1 MHFRIAL
8 VACAICFAGAAP
20 IVAQA
25 PSPLTRADAVQ
36 TAMERG
42 ARLGVARA
50 DTLVASA
57 QLIAARARPNPTLN
71 GSYSG
76 AVPNYHV
83 SADFPIDLPGLRQTR
98 IRAAELGVQASQFRF
113 LSARATIALDADTTY
128 TRAVAARDRLALS
141 RRNALDADS
150 LLHMVE
156 RRRDAGDAAEMDVA
170 LARVN
175 AGQQENIAVG
185 DSLTWISALLDLQ
198 GVLGMVSDRLE
209 IRVSDSLAMPPEAA
223 VAGQSTLAEA
233 AAGLSLESATL
244 SARLQHRSIW
254 STPSISLGF
263 EYHDPGGQT
272 GILPTFG
279 LGIGVPLFDRN
290 RGAIALAEA
299 EQARAAAELTLARV
313 QTRNEIAHAI
323 RERENALSRV
333 ARDQQVVTSANLVV
347 AMSLTAYREGAQ
359 SLPNVLQAQRTARD
373 VLAQYIDDLANAWV
387 ATAELRVL
395 SLAPP
400 SSP

>member
-8 VACAICFAGAAP
+8 VAACAAGVAP
-20 IVAQA
+20 IAAQA
-25 PSPLTRADAVQ
+25 PAPLTRADAVQ

-42 ARLGVARA
+42 ARLGVAQA
-50 DTLVASA
+50 DTAVANA
-57 QLIAARARPNPTLN
+57 QLIVARARPNPSLN
-71 GSYSG
+71 GSYS
-76 AVPNYHV
+76 AANPNYHV

-98 IRAAELGVQASQFRF
+98 IRAAELGADAARLRF

-128 TRAVAARDRLALS
+128 TRAVASRERLALS

-156 RRRDAGDAAEMDVA
+156 RRRDAGDASEMDVE

-175 AGQQENIAVG
+175 AGQQMNVAAG
-185 DSLTWISALLDLQ
+185 DSLTWTSTLLDLQ
-198 GVLGMVSDRLE
+198 GVLGMVSDRIE
-209 IRVSDSLAMPPEAA
+209 INVSDSLAAPPPAT
-223 VAGQSTLAEA
+223 VAGQFTLIEA
-233 AAGLSLESATL
+233 AASRSLESATL
-244 SARLQHRSIW
+244 VARLQHRSIW
-254 STPSISLGF
+254 STPSVSLGF

-279 LGIGVPLFDRN
+279 LGIGIPLFDRN
-290 RGAIALAEA
+290 RGAIAQAEA
-299 EQARAAAELTLARV
+299 ERARAAAELALARV
-313 QTRNEIAHAI
+313 ETKNRITHAV

-333 ARDQQVVTSANLVV
+333 TRDQQVMTSANRVV
-347 AMSLTAYREGAQ
+347 TMSLTAYREGAS

-373 VLAQYIDDLANAWV
+373 VLTQYIDDLAAAWI

-395 SLAPP
+395 ALAPP
-400 SSP
+400 SSPQ